1 MELHSGQLTFY
12 SIASRKETEA
22 PGVFL
27 GTAGYLDNWR
37 IRVSQ
42 WKRQK
47 TKALCL
53 DLHVLNALRQ
63 NFMYP
68 SLQRSH
74 ANENQ
79 RIYLV
84 LKLKRTSVDIDFLQI
99 ISKGSDLKFLKM
111 NSIIKLL
118 KNNYVDDILSVS
130 SPKCSLTHVE
140 VTHSLV
146 LGHGN
151 N

>member
-1 MELHSGQLTFY
+1 MSWLLRDKNRQSKPISVGSKFEALDRWPCINIYLALWQLTFY
-12 SIASRKETEA
+12 SIASRKGTEA

-53 DLHVLNALRQ
+53 DLHVINASRQ
-63 NFMYP
+63 NFVYP
-68 SLQRSH
+68 SLKRSH
-74 ANENQ
+74 VNENQ

-84 LKLKRTSVDIDFLQI
+84 LKLKRTSVD
-99 ISKGSDLKFLKM
+99 
-111 NSIIKLL
+111 
-118 KNNYVDDILSVS
+118 
-130 SPKCSLTHVE
+130 
-140 VTHSLV
+140 
-146 LGHGN
+146 
-151 N
+151 